1 MVSLL
6 GRRSFILSFGASLFV
21 AKSGAAFADSVG
33 SHVQGVEE
41 NSGMEQGLMEKISS
55 IEPTFY
61 VGVPYYPCAA
71 ELRDGEVV
79 DPIYFVDREHYEMY
93 WGSMPVGSSRRLVDA
108 EMIRR
113 VLPSRFRIE
122 PRFSNTISSYLETG
136 MGYRKF
142 YFHMADGAKLLAL
155 CGNANDFFDFPAPY
169 TANDVVGVSE
179 YEGTGE
185 DHEVVRSV
193 SSAWCLIG

>member
-1 MVSLL
+1 MAKLL
-6 GRRSFILSFGASLFV
+6 GRRSFVLHFGASLFV
-21 AKSGAAFADSVG
+21 AKGGGAIGLSADPHAPG
-33 SHVQGVEE
+33 SEE
-41 NSGMEQGLMEKISS
+41 DLGMEQNLMDGISS

-71 ELRDGEVV
+71 ELNDNEVV

-93 WGSMPVGSSRRLVDA
+93 WGHMPVGSSRRLIDA
-108 EMIRR
+108 GTIRQ

-136 MGYRKF
+136 MGYKKF
-142 YFHMADGAKLLAL
+142 YFHMMDGAKLLAL
-155 CGNANDFFDFPAPY
+155 SGNANDFFDFPAPY
-169 TANDVVGVSE
+169 TAGDVIGVSE
-179 YEGTGE
+179 YGGTGE
-185 DHEVVRSV
+185 DREEVRTI